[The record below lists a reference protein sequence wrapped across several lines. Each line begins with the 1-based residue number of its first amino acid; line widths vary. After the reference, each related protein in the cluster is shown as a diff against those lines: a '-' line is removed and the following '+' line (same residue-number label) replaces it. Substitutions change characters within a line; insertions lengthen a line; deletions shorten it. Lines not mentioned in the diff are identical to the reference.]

1 MWEKYGYDMDHK
13 KKDIVLKLG
22 VAAHDFIPRTLE
34 AKVRRSE
41 VYIHVLTCFVH
52 GHFRL
57 H

>member
-13 KKDIVLKLG
+13 KKHIDVKLG
-22 VAAHDFIPRTLE
+22 VVAHDFIPRTLK
-34 AKVRRSE
+34 AKIRRSE
-41 VYIHVLTCFVH
+41 VCIHVLTCFVH